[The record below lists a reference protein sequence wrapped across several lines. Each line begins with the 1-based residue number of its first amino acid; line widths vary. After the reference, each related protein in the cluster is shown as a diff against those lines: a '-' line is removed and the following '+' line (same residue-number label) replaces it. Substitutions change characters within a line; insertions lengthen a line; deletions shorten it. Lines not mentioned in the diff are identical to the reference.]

1 VAGGKK
7 AATYALGAV
16 VRLTGLSDHTLR
28 AWERRYGAVEPQRT
42 PGGTRRYTEADI
54 ARLRL
59 LRRGV
64 EAGHPI
70 SELVKLADAEIERR
84 LASLG
89 ESPAPPVDEL
99 LRAIERLDEPEV
111 QRLLGVQLAALGPR
125 DFAHSVAAPLLEEV
139 GELWK
144 DGQLSIAAEHGLTA
158 ALRGLLGAVLSFG
171 RRRVSDV
178 LILFTTPSGE
188 RHELGTLVAA
198 LCAQELGARA
208 LYLGPDLPTEEIVA
222 AALESGASA
231 VALGVVKRSKRE
243 LAAELR
249 SLRRELPPAVAVWV
263 GGAAAHGIEPPAGV
277 RVIQDMDDL
286 GAQVALLRERPGPP
300 AG

>member
-1 VAGGKK
+1 VAGNKK

-70 SELVKLADAEIERR
+70 SELVKLPDAEIERR

-89 ESPAPPVDEL
+89 EAPAPRVDAL
-99 LRAIERLDEPEV
+99 LRAVERLDESEV
-111 QRLLGVQLAALGPR
+111 QRLLGVQLAALGAR
-125 DFAHSVAAPLLEEV
+125 EFAHSVAAPLLQEV
-139 GELWK
+139 GERWR
-144 DGQLSIAAEHGLTA
+144 DGRLSIAAEHGLSA

-171 RRRVSDV
+171 RPRGSEV

-188 RHELGTLVAA
+188 RHELGTLMAA
-198 LCAQELGARA
+198 IRAQELGAQA
-208 LYLGPDLPTEEIVA
+208 LYLGPDLPTDEIVA
-222 AALESGASA
+222 AALDSRASA
-231 VALGVVKRSKRE
+231 VALGVVKRAKRE
-243 LAAELR
+243 LASDLR
-249 SLRRELPPAVAVWV
+249 SIRRELPPPVALWV
-263 GGAAAHGIEPPAGV
+263 GGAAVHGMEPPAGV
-277 RVIQDMDDL
+277 RVIEDISGLDS
-286 GAQVALLRERPGPP
+286 QVALLRERRP
-300 AG
+300 